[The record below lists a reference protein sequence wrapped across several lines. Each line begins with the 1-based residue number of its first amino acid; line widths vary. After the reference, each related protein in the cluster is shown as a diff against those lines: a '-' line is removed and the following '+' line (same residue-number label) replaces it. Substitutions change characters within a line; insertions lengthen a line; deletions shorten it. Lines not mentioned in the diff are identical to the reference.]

1 MISLIHR
8 IQKSG
13 TCSNREWWV
22 LKTVG
27 QLKWEDVGKGYTFS
41 VISSISSGDL
51 LYGMIVYS
59 NSAKRVDLKGSHHH
73 HQKKSVYLNIYN
85 FKTIKLGGK
94 LEFICIFFYSFL
106 FFLSVS
112 LFYYNEHGLSTAR
125 EKNSPMFSSSV
136 VQHLTLCNP
145 IN

>member
-1 MISLIHR
+1 M
-8 IQKSG
+8 
-13 TCSNREWWV
+13 
-22 LKTVG
+22 G

-51 LYGMIVYS
+51 MYGMIVYS
-59 NSAKRVDLKGSHHH
+59 NSTKRVDLKK
-73 HQKKSVYLNIYN
+73 KKSVYLNIYN

-106 FFLSVS
+106 FYLSVS
-112 LFYYNEHGLSTAR
+112 LFYYNEDGLSTAR

-136 VQHLTLCNP
+136 FQHLTLCNP
-145 IN
+145 ID